1 MSKMVEL
8 AEKEIIRTEVLE
20 ICQQSV
26 PMGADE
32 KVIKAALR
40 KCGHDVTEQEVQSTL
55 YYLQSKGLLELQPV
69 ENRAMGI
76 KRTIARITGKGI
88 DCLEGN
94 TEVSGIDV
102 EGE

>member
-1 MSKMVEL
+1 MSKMVDL
-8 AEKEIIRTEVLE
+8 AEKEIMRTEVLE

-40 KCGHDVTEQEVQSTL
+40 KCGHDTTEQEVQSTL
-55 YYLQSKGLLELQPV
+55 YYLQSKGLLELQLV
-69 ENRAMGI
+69 ENRALGI

-94 TEVSGIDV
+94 AEVTGIGV

>member
-1 MSKMVEL
+1 MNKVVNL
-8 AEKEIIRTEVLE
+8 AEKEIMRTEVLE

-40 KCGHDVTEQEVQSTL
+40 KCGHDVTEQEVQSIL
-55 YYLQSKGLLELQPV
+55 YYLAEKGLLELQPV
-69 ENRAMGI
+69 ENRALGI

-94 TEVSGIDV
+94 TEVTGIDV

>member
-1 MSKMVEL
+1 MSKMVDL
-8 AEKEIIRTEVLE
+8 AEKEIMRTEVLE

-26 PMGADE
+26 PVGADE

-69 ENRAMGI
+69 ENRALGI

-94 TEVSGIDV
+94 AEVIGIDV